1 MTQKPLT
8 DSDQHS
14 ITVTHSYINC
24 TSWFVKFLGR
34 IKREFFIWVEKKTIL
49 GEHIRRGTE
58 EVLDIIFEDTG
69 IPLERVNGSKSGTS
83 TDGNS
88 GRRFS
93 SEELI
98 DSIKKCVPS
107 KYIDDVLRLHM
118 LLSSI
123 LRIISSTQ
131 CVNLE
136 LYQDCCQEASLLI
149 AEKFPWAHINYT
161 LHGVLHHSSE
171 LIGLNDNCGLGALSE
186 EGLEAANKNIRL
198 FLETHSRFLH
208 LTKCVTL

>member
-1 MTQKPLT
+1 M
-8 DSDQHS
+8 
-14 ITVTHSYINC
+14 
-24 TSWFVKFLGR
+24 GR
-34 IKREFFIWVEKKTIL
+34 KKTII
-49 GEHIRRGTE
+49 GKHIRRGTE
-58 EVLDIIFEDTG
+58 EVLDIILEDTG
-69 IPLERVNGSKSGTS
+69 MPLEQVNGSKGGTS

-88 GRRFS
+88 GRRFF

-171 LIGLNDNCGLGALSE
+171 LIGLNDNCGLGALRE
-186 EGLEAANKNIRL
+186 EGLEAMGPDSEKFMVSTPQIYAH
-198 FLETHSRFLH
+198 TQTS
-208 LTKCVTL
+208 T